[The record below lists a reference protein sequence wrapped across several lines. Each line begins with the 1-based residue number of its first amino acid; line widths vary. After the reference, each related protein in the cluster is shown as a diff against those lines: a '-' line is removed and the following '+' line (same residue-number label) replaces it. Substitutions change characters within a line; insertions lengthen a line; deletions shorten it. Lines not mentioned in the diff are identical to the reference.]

1 MDWLGRNLYWIDGVS
16 SQIVAIRLAKN
27 TEKSLDH
34 SVILD
39 EDLDQPRS
47 LALLPQK
54 GSASSILVF
63 KLSHSFSK
71 NNFET
76 ILHFPY
82 PPD

>member
-1 MDWLGRNLYWIDGVS
+1 MS

-27 TEKSLDH
+27 TEKSRDH

-54 GSASSILVF
+54 GSALTISVF
-63 KLSHSFSK
+63 KPSHSSSK
-71 NNFET
+71 TNFET
-76 ILHFPY
+76 FSIFFTHQTDVL
-82 PPD
+82 DRNW

>member
-1 MDWLGRNLYWIDGVS
+1 MS

-54 GSASSILVF
+54 GSASSISVF
-63 KLSHSFSK
+63 QLSHSSK

-76 ILHFPY
+76 VLRFPY
-82 PPD
+82 TPD